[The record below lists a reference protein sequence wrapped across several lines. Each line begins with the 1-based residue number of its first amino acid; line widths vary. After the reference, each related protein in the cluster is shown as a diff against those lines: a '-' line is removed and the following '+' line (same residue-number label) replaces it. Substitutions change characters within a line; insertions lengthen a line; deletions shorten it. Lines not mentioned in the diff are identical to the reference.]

1 MFWWP
6 LLWGCCLHGLG
17 GADAAHSK
25 LASFLGDPNFPS
37 KVSGKL
43 ADRGEKIRFYED
55 LYRQYSRLDFTR
67 ITDRSVAILGLE
79 QRMVR
84 DFKAWGGYGVFDDK
98 SSSLLPRSLLWRRTE
113 PEEGL
118 KPLRRILPEGQLPS
132 WSWMAYDGPI
142 DYLDVPFGE
151 VDWFEG
157 DIVSPWSG
165 NGAVPG
171 ELRIAG
177 RPFLKEPVAPDSEQ
191 DFELVLDDEDA
202 TSEGWEFWRCMT
214 AGRRKAKALP
224 PAKRTLYI
232 LIVAQVPSRSGADE
246 SNWERIGVGMMPG
259 EFIGEVGDE
268 LVVC

>member
-1 MFWWP
+1 MSSLPVFVFVLVAP
-6 LLWGCCLHGLG
+6 FVGLLFTRGLRG
-17 GADAAHSK
+17 GADKHTANSRRFSAIPISPPR
-25 LASFLGDPNFPS
+25 FRE
-37 KVSGKL
+37 L

-67 ITDRSVAILGLE
+67 IMDRSVAILGLE

-84 DFKAWGGYGVFDDK
+84 DFKAWGGYGIFDDK
-98 SSSLLPRSLLWRRTE
+98 SSSLLPRGLLWRRTDSE
-113 PEEGL
+113 AGL

-151 VDWFEG
+151 VHWFAG

-165 NGAVPG
+165 NGAAPG

-202 TSEGWEFWRCMT
+202 TTEGWEF
-214 AGRRKAKALP
+214 
-224 PAKRTLYI
+224 
-232 LIVAQVPSRSGADE
+232 
-246 SNWERIGVGMMPG
+246 
-259 EFIGEVGDE
+259 
-268 LVVC
+268 